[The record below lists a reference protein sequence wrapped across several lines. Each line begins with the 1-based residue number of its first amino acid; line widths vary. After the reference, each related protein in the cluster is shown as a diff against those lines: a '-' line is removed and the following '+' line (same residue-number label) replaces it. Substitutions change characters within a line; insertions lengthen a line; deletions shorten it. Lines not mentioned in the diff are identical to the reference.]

1 MFFVSDYTYLQLTIL
16 GVKESTL
23 PLTNDGDGEYAQ
35 VMTEGVMEQ
44 ITQGSPKITLN
55 AEV

>member
-23 PLTNDGDGEYAQ
+23 SLTNDGDGEYAQ
-35 VMTEGVMEQ
+35 VMTEGVMGQ
-44 ITQGSPKITLN
+44 ITHRSPKITLN
-55 AEV
+55 AGI